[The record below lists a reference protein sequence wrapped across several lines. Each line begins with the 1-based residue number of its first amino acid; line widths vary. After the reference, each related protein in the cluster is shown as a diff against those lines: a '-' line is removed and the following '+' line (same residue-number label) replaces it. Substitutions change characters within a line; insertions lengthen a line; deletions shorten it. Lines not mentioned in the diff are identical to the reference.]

1 MWHDGVSRTVYDT
14 ILVPTDGSETSV
26 RAGREAF
33 RLARTLGATV
43 HVLFVID
50 ESASSFLLSGDTMS
64 DVLDELRSRG
74 EDALDATVAEAE
86 SVDVVTEMVRGVK
99 VADAITEYAD
109 ANDIDLVVMGTRGRH
124 GVDLLLG
131 STTERVLAR
140 IDRPTLV
147 VGAGA

>member
-1 MWHDGVSRTVYDT
+1 MYDT
-14 ILVPTDGSETSV
+14 ILVPTDGSEISV

-33 RLARTLGATV
+33 RLARELGATV

-64 DVLDELRSRG
+64 DVLDELRARG
-74 EDALDATVAEAE
+74 EEALNATVAEAE
-86 SVDVVTEMVRGVK
+86 TVDVVTEMIRGVK
-99 VADAITEYAD
+99 VADTITEYA
-109 ANDIDLVVMGTRGRH
+109 NDHDVDLLVMGTRGRH
-124 GVDLLLG
+124 GVDHLLG

-147 VGAGA
+147 VGEVD